1 MSSRPGPY
9 NISYQASG
17 SFARVTLSTNPLTM
31 QLSTKYALVLQTLH
45 AAVAANLPVFVFHPA
60 ER

>member
-1 MSSRPGPY
+1 MARRY
-9 NISYQASG
+9 AALLALQAI
-17 SFARVTLSTNPLTM
+17 
-31 QLSTKYALVLQTLH
+31 H